1 MSVSHEIRFY
11 KKNAQHYIASENC
24 SLINFFDDW
33 TWVLPNFGLPI
44 VPLLLFIEN
53 WIWEPALDCIIVCKH
68 PFWMNETGAFVPLRT
83 FFLVFCWEP
92 WEFSGQP
99 FGFWFSKT
107 YYGFSTYQLSN
118 FYLCFYLIL
127 PSLNTIYNKYLTL
140 YVICVEN
147 NSNC

>member
-11 KKNAQHYIASENC
+11 KKNAQHYIASENS

-83 FFLVFCWEP
+83 FFLVFCWES

-99 FGFWFSKT
+99 FGFWFSKP

-118 FYLCFYLIL
+118 LENMKIL
-127 PSLNTIYNKYLTL
+127 WQTIL
-140 YVICVEN
+140 YVIPN
-147 NSNC
+147 WGIWNLKWNSNCQP